1 MHFLA
6 NKSAIIFIYDNLKV
20 KRPRRSH
27 STLKFPHFNQVSH
40 NLSFI
45 SVSVY
50 IAPDVYVV
58 CHKTNCC
65 LSATLHLINQSLMTL
80 SRWLRFAGNHMSI
93 FKVHSAR
100 GASSS
105 VCRSSSV
112 SLPFILFR
120 VDWSNNKSFKK
131 FYDNPSLLIEGEH
144 FFISFRK

>member
-6 NKSAIIFIYDNLKV
+6 NKSAVIFIYDNLKV
-20 KRPRRSH
+20 KQPRWSH
-27 STLKFPHFNQVSH
+27 STLKIPHFNQVSH
-40 NLSFI
+40 NLSLI

-50 IAPDVYVV
+50 IAPDVYVL

-65 LSATLHLINQSLMTL
+65 LSATLHFINQSLTTL
-80 SRWLRFAGNHMSI
+80 SRWLRFAGNDMSI

-120 VDWSNNKSFKK
+120 ADWSNNKTFKK

-144 FFISFRK
+144 FSISFGK